1 MEGKIFKDYFHK
13 NLSDNPY
20 YKEIMDLMELQ
31 QAKVT
36 PAVSAAIEES
46 VSLEDQIQE
55 VDVGDYRIS
64 TMTCIY
70 DFSVTLDE
78 YKIYD
83 IAEKMLTQTKK
94 AFEEKTSTFYIEGV
108 ECFDK
113 PIVGKQI

>member
-31 QAKVT
+31 QSKVT
-36 PAVSAAIEES
+36 PAVSAIEEV
-46 VSLEDQIQE
+46 VSLEDQLQE

-70 DFSVTLDE
+70 DFGVTLDE

-83 IAEKMLTQTKK
+83 IADKMLVQTKK
-94 AFEEKTSTFYIEGV
+94 AFEEKTSSFYIEGV

-113 PIVGKQI
+113 PIIGK